1 MKDLASQLFENSEEL
16 NSIIDSI
23 IDKKA
28 PYIVSKNQERNDDI
42 DDFSFS
48 DDIIGR

>member
-1 MKDLASQLFENSEEL
+1 MKDIASQLFENSEEL

-23 IDKKA
+23 IDKKI
-28 PYIVSKNQERNDDI
+28 PDVISKNHDRNDEI